1 MENKNF
7 YLVYVNPIGVDSN
20 GLYQYDFF
28 FSETP
33 EIVWGEDWNVA
44 CPSACG
50 VMTPESETYSFIKTI
65 KAKHQIFCA
74 QENSCFSMQDM
85 IDGLLSLAFCVVND
99 NLLFSFKFSENYND
113 VENKLNKNNLF
124 FE

>member
-7 YLVYVNPIGVDSN
+7 YLVYVNPIGIDSN

-65 KAKHQIFCA
+65 KSKHRIFCA

-85 IDGLLSLAFCVVND
+85 IDGLLSLAFCVVD
-99 NLLFSFKFSENYND
+99 NNLRYKFNFGEDYINVINKLK
-113 VENKLNKNNLF
+113 ENKLEF
-124 FE
+124 I